1 VRAAAL
7 QRRQARRRR
16 SEVPAVLRCIIREAP
31 SAAPARAGGADAG
44 YFSVRGPVATLAPP
58 ATPPGTATRTSL
70 PPPGAQ
76 ASPPPGAQASAH
88 GPRDMVVI
96 PARALAS
103 WLAAV
108 RLRLG
113 DHVFAM
119 NDSEASWRHW
129 QVTKVRGG
137 LGRHYRDPLFDGLR
151 Y

>member
-1 VRAAAL
+1 
-7 QRRQARRRR
+7 
-16 SEVPAVLRCIIREAP
+16 
-31 SAAPARAGGADAG
+31 
-44 YFSVRGPVATLAPP
+44 VATLARP
-58 ATPPGTATRTSL
+58 ATPTGKTTWAGL

-76 ASPPPGAQASAH
+76 ASPHGA
-88 GPRDMVVI
+88 RDVVAI

-129 QVTKVRGG
+129 QVTKVHGG
-137 LGRHYRDPLFDGLR
+137 LGRHYRDPLFDNLR
-151 Y
+151 LSASSRDPGVR

>member
-7 QRRQARRRR
+7 QRGHAPRRRQQA
-16 SEVPAVLRCIIREAP
+16 PAVIRCIIGGTH
-31 SAAPARAGGADAG
+31 SATPARAGGEA
-44 YFSVRGPVATLAPP
+44 YFSVPGSVATLAPP
-58 ATPPGTATRTSL
+58 VTPPRAGL
-70 PPPGAQ
+70 PPFGLEGSPHGAHD
-76 ASPPPGAQASAH
+76 SAH
-88 GPRDMVVI
+88 GSPHGARDAI
-96 PARALAS
+96 ATRARALAS

-137 LGRHYRDPLFDGLR
+137 LGRHYRDPLFDSLR